1 MKARRERQKTFSVA
15 VDKEKMLKFE
25 QKLSEQK
32 KTKSEWLNE
41 KIDDELK
48 KIRNAR
54 PTYQVNERFFTK
66 KFPS

>member
-15 VDKEKMLKFE
+15 VDKEKMLRFE

-32 KTKSEWLNE
+32 KPKSEWLNE

-48 KIRNAR
+48 K
-54 PTYQVNERFFTK
+54 
-66 KFPS
+66 

>member
-1 MKARRERQKTFSVA
+1 MKVRRERQKTFSVA

-48 KIRNAR
+48 K
-54 PTYQVNERFFTK
+54 
-66 KFPS
+66 